1 MTRTTPIINVHHTYY
16 LMTEITEGELLLLAH
31 KCNQGGSDVKIDMG
45 IGQITPIYSTSFLPK
60 SYNPKA
66 EVPISSAKPAAKQ
79 LTFFEV
85 LSALVTDDNPHL
97 EQITKAQLK
106 TLLIYP

>member
-1 MTRTTPIINVHHTYY
+1 MNI
-16 LMTEITEGELLLLAH
+16 G
-31 KCNQGGSDVKIDMG
+31 MG
-45 IGQITPIYSTSFLPK
+45 IGQIAPIYSTSFLPK

-66 EVPISSAKPAAKQ
+66 ELPISTAKPAAKQ
-79 LTFFEV
+79 MTFFEV

-97 EQITKAQLK
+97 EQNTKAQLE